1 MNTIK
6 RILIIFWQ
14 SYFIILIAIAPLL
27 LVKDNTSIFN
37 WIRFI
42 LCMIVGVIGLRLE
55 LFKEFKEGDYL
66 WVSG

>member
-14 SYFIILIAIAPLL
+14 SYFIILIAIALL
-27 LVKDNTSIFN
+27 FLVIDNTSIVN
-37 WIRFI
+37 WIMFI
-42 LCMIVGVIGLRLE
+42 LCMIVGIIGLRIV

-66 WVSG
+66 

>member
-37 WIRFI
+37 WIIFI

-66 WVSG
+66 